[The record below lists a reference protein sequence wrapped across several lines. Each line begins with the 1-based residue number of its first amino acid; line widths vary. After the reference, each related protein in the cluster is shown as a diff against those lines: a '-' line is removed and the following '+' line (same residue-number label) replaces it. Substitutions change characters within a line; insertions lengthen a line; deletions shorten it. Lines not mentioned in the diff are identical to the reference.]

1 MQSAVSRN
9 IREMQK
15 ENGRK
20 LVSGLTAVKT
30 GSGKNPWMETPEGV
44 LILPAERGGGGAR
57 LKDSSAR
64 HLPEFYPADPEEAFR
79 MARSAALY
87 ADTYRTPILVRLDY
101 EVRFGMAEIGPLR
114 PGKAEKRRGD
124 YSHAASGGL
133 PAAFS
138 DSAWNRVSGS
148 GRRGLIVRGPAA
160 LKLQEI
166 LNGYPAGRILRLGT
180 PWPFPEERAR
190 DFLSG
195 LAEVL
200 VLDEERDRLLNA
212 VYAVKG
218 KYDLRISGGRGG
230 GSLAARAT
238 KVEVGGLT
246 QTYRQGLDGTGS
258 KPATSIEFRVNNVA
272 SFENL
277 VPNASGEIIVT
288 IVGIDTTS
296 ACEAHLGCMFISRVA
311 E

>member
-1 MQSAVSRN
+1 MQSSVSMK
-9 IREMQK
+9 IRKMRK
-15 ENGRK
+15 EDGRK

-30 GSGKNPWMETPEGV
+30 GAGTNPWMETPEGV
-44 LILPAERGGGGAR
+44 LILPADRAAGGAR

-64 HLPEFYPADPEEAFR
+64 HLPEFFPADPEEAFR

-101 EVRFGMAEIGPLR
+101 EVRFGMAEIGPAR

-124 YSHAASGGL
+124 YSHAAVSCGL
-133 PAAFS
+133 PEAFS

-148 GRRGLIVRGPAA
+148 GRRGIIVRGPAA

-180 PWPFPEERAR
+180 PCPFPEERAR
-190 DFLSG
+190 DFLAG
-195 LAEVL
+195 LSEVL

-218 KYDLRISGGRGG
+218 KYDLRIKVVPFYGEESSERDLR
-230 GSLAARAT
+230 GSLVRYLGKDAEEQILRIGAPAERSLLGMPMLPPVLQPDRAACWQ
-238 KVEVGGLT
+238 GG
-246 QTYRQGLDGTGS
+246 D
-258 KPATSIEFRVNNVA
+258 
-272 SFENL
+272 
-277 VPNASGEIIVT
+277 
-288 IVGIDTTS
+288 
-296 ACEAHLGCMFISRVA
+296 
-311 E
+311 

>member
-218 KYDLRISGGRGG
+218 KYDLRIKVVPFYGEESSERDLREALVRFFGKEAGERILRIGTPAERSLLGMPMLPPVFQPEAACAQGG
-230 GSLAARAT
+230 
-238 KVEVGGLT
+238 
-246 QTYRQGLDGTGS
+246 D
-258 KPATSIEFRVNNVA
+258 
-272 SFENL
+272 
-277 VPNASGEIIVT
+277 
-288 IVGIDTTS
+288 
-296 ACEAHLGCMFISRVA
+296 
-311 E
+311 

>member
-1 MQSAVSRN
+1 MQSSVSRK
-9 IREMQK
+9 IREMRRG
-15 ENGRK
+15 NGRE

-30 GSGKNPWMETPEGV
+30 GAGTNPWMETPEGV
-44 LILPAERGGGGAR
+44 LILPAERAAGGVR

-64 HLPEFYPADPEEAFR
+64 HLPEFFPADPEEAFR

-101 EVRFGMAEIGPLR
+101 EVRFGMAEIGPAR

-124 YSHAASGGL
+124 YSHNDSCGL
-133 PAAFS
+133 PEAFS

-148 GRRGLIVRGPAA
+148 GRRGIIVRGPAA

-190 DFLSG
+190 DFLAG
-195 LAEVL
+195 LTEVL

-218 KYDLRISGGRGG
+218 KYDLRIKVVPFYGEESSERDLREALVRFFGKEAGERILRIGTPAERSLLGMPMLPPVFQPEAPACARGG
-230 GSLAARAT
+230 
-238 KVEVGGLT
+238 
-246 QTYRQGLDGTGS
+246 D
-258 KPATSIEFRVNNVA
+258 
-272 SFENL
+272 
-277 VPNASGEIIVT
+277 
-288 IVGIDTTS
+288 
-296 ACEAHLGCMFISRVA
+296 
-311 E
+311 

>member
-1 MQSAVSRN
+1 MQSSVSRN
-9 IREMQK
+9 IREMRR

-30 GSGKNPWMETPEGV
+30 GAGTNPWLETSEGV
-44 LILPAERGGGGAR
+44 MVLPAEKASGGAR
-57 LKDSSAR
+57 LKDSSTR
-64 HLPEFYPADPEEAFR
+64 HLAEFYPADPEEAFR

-101 EVRFGMAEIGPLR
+101 EVRFGMAEIGPVR

-124 YSHAASGGL
+124 YCHTASRGL
-133 PAAFS
+133 PEAFS

-148 GRRGLIVRGPAA
+148 GRRGIIVRGPAA
-160 LKLQEI
+160 LKLQEV

-190 DFLSG
+190 DFLAG

-218 KYDLRISGGRGG
+218 KYDLRVRVVPFYGEESSERDLRESLVRFFGKDAEEHILRIGTPAERSLLGMPMLPPVLQTERKACGQGG
-230 GSLAARAT
+230 
-238 KVEVGGLT
+238 
-246 QTYRQGLDGTGS
+246 D
-258 KPATSIEFRVNNVA
+258 
-272 SFENL
+272 
-277 VPNASGEIIVT
+277 
-288 IVGIDTTS
+288 
-296 ACEAHLGCMFISRVA
+296 
-311 E
+311 

>member
-1 MQSAVSRN
+1 MQSAVSRD

-15 ENGRK
+15 EKGRK

-30 GSGKNPWMETPEGV
+30 GAGTNPCMETPEGV
-44 LILPAERGGGGAR
+44 LILPEERACGSAR
-57 LKDSSAR
+57 LKDSSVR

-101 EVRFGMAEIGPLR
+101 EVRFGMAEIGPVR
-114 PGKAEKRRGD
+114 PGKTEKRRGE
-124 YSHAASGGL
+124 YSHTVSGGL

-148 GRRGLIVRGPAA
+148 GRRGIIVRGPAS

-180 PWPFPEERAR
+180 PWPFPEERTR

-195 LAEVL
+195 LEGVL

-218 KYDLRISGGRGG
+218 KYDLRIKVVPFYGEESSERDLRESLVRFFGKGSEEQILKIGTPAERSLLGMPMLPPVLQPDRKACGQGG
-230 GSLAARAT
+230 
-238 KVEVGGLT
+238 
-246 QTYRQGLDGTGS
+246 D
-258 KPATSIEFRVNNVA
+258 
-272 SFENL
+272 
-277 VPNASGEIIVT
+277 
-288 IVGIDTTS
+288 
-296 ACEAHLGCMFISRVA
+296 
-311 E
+311 

>member
-30 GSGKNPWMETPEGV
+30 GSGSNPWMETPEGV

-124 YSHAASGGL
+124 YSHAVSSGL

-138 DSAWNRVSGS
+138 DSAWNRISGS
-148 GRRGLIVRGPAA
+148 GRRGIIVRGPAV

-180 PWPFPEERAR
+180 TWPFPEERAR
-190 DFLSG
+190 DFLAG
-195 LAEVL
+195 LSEVL

-218 KYDLRISGGRGG
+218 KYDLRIKVIPFYGEESSERDLREALVRFFGKEAGERILRIGTPAERSLLGMPMLPPVFQPEAPACARGG
-230 GSLAARAT
+230 
-238 KVEVGGLT
+238 
-246 QTYRQGLDGTGS
+246 D
-258 KPATSIEFRVNNVA
+258 
-272 SFENL
+272 
-277 VPNASGEIIVT
+277 
-288 IVGIDTTS
+288 
-296 ACEAHLGCMFISRVA
+296 
-311 E
+311 